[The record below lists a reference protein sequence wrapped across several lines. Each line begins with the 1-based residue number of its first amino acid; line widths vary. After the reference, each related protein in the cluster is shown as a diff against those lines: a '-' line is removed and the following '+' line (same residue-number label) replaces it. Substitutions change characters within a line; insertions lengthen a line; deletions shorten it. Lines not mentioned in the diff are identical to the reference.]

1 MAQKE
6 SFHNQLVLNAWL
18 LKMFQGGTFAS
29 LKERLSNPAWEGV
42 RRNGN
47 SEYFY
52 QLTNFLVDEA
62 NSVPRDKLERY
73 DLNILS
79 YWEDITEARN
89 RKEDSVLNLKYFQ
102 YLSLLF
108 TEIYLD
114 WYFNRNDE
122 LVSALNSQLEAF
134 NQNHAESERFLP
146 YNGDELNKIAFWNA
160 TGSGKTLLLH
170 INIKQY
176 LHYYQEKN
184 GRSKWPDKIILLTP
198 NEGLSRQH
206 LVELD
211 LSGMHA
217 TLFSKNSRPFPG
229 TVEIIDV
236 NKLGDEMKD
245 KVIAVDAFEGN
256 NLVMVDEGHRGT
268 SGGGDSAAWLR
279 RRDAL
284 CRSGFSFEYSAT
296 FGQAANKGK
305 TITDL
310 TSEQKKK
317 KLLWSKGCK
326 TQSEYKQK
334 FPDSDFKADTD
345 SVDLD
350 MAEQNLTRY
359 ASPKE
364 VYAKC
369 ILFDYSY
376 KYFYEDGYG
385 KESLILNLTSENEKT
400 HSKEYLVA
408 ALLAFYQQCYL
419 FRRETNLVHEWNI
432 ESPLWIFV
440 GNTVTDDQSDV
451 MTILRFLAWVTS
463 PANRTRVETIID
475 EFLRDKPLLTDKNG
489 RNVFDRRFY
498 PVGSM
503 SAGDVYRDIFK
514 LVFGAEDIQL
524 FRVVRFKGVS
534 EELGLKV
541 GDEPCFGVVNVG
553 DVASVFASCEN
564 DVDIETEESEQSDSL
579 FSSINNRDSTISVL
593 IGSRKFTEGW
603 SSWRVSSM
611 GLLNM
616 GKSEGTQIIQLFGR
630 GVRLKGRD
638 FSLKR
643 STGADRPKKSL
654 LPFLETLNIFGI
666 KADYISS
673 FKDYLREEGV
683 AIADEML
690 ELSFNTV
697 KKRFPAKL
705 VTLKIKDGYKD
716 SQKNGFKR
724 TVSPA
729 LFDIPTEYRGK
740 VKRLTA
746 ELDLY
751 PKIEVLSVKDSG
763 TTIETAK
770 QTAVLPSTAFAF
782 MDWGTMYLKLLEYKS
797 QKSWFNLRLEYNKF
811 VAFAS
816 GPADWYTLFASED
829 MVSFTGFKDLRRLE
843 NILYRLLCKYIERY
857 YDALKSAYEDSFYEY
872 TEVTIDELDCI
883 DTYNFMVE
891 DTSEGNEYYR
901 RLVALKEIVEKGTIG
916 QVSAWNGGKLEAIV
930 FDRHIFNPLMHIEA
944 KSDVPFIM
952 HPLVFDAPS
961 EVKFVKD
968 LKALYDSPKGKK
980 FFAGKDIYLLR
991 NAARKSKGIGFGSG
1005 GNFYPDFLLWLVD
1018 GKKQYLTF
1026 VDPKG
1031 IHHLDLDDAKFK
1043 LHENIKEIEN
1053 RLGNENVGLNVFIL
1067 SETSFSDVL
1076 NKGEKTREDFEKAHI
1091 LWMNDDSAPR
1101 YLEKMFNYV
1110 LNTVN

>member
-6 SFHNQLVLNAWL
+6 SFHNLLVLNTWI

-29 LKERLSNPAWEGV
+29 LKERLANPAWEGV
-42 RRNGN
+42 RRSGN

-62 NSVPRDKLERY
+62 NSIPRDKLEKY

-79 YWEDITEARN
+79 SWDDITEARN

-122 LVSALNSQLEAF
+122 LVSALNNELNTF
-134 NQNHAESERFLP
+134 NQNHTDNECFLP
-146 YNGDELNKIAFWNA
+146 YSGDELNKIAFWNA

-176 LHYYQEKN
+176 LHYFQEKN
-184 GRSKWPDKIILLTP
+184 GRNKWPDKIILLTP

-206 LVELD
+206 LGELD
-211 LSGMHA
+211 LSGINA

-236 NKLGDEMKD
+236 NKLGDEMGD

-284 CRSGFSFEYSAT
+284 CRMGFSFEYSAT

-305 TITDL
+305 NITELTI
-310 TSEQKKK
+310 EQQKKK
-317 KLLWSKGCK
+317 LHWTNGCK
-326 TQSEYKQK
+326 NQSEYKQK
-334 FPDSDFKADTD
+334 FPDRDYKADVASTEL
-345 SVDLD
+345 SLD
-350 MAEQNLTRY
+350 EQNLARY

-385 KESLILNLTSENEKT
+385 KESLILNLTSEHEKT

-408 ALLAFYQQCYL
+408 ALLAFYQQRFL
-419 FRRETNLVHEWNI
+419 FRREINLVHEWNI
-432 ESPLWIFV
+432 ENPLWIFV

-451 MTILRFLAWVTS
+451 MTILRFFAWVTA
-463 PANRTRVETIID
+463 PANRNRVVTILG
-475 EFLRDKPLLTDKNG
+475 ELLSDKPLLTDKNG

-498 PVGSM
+498 PVGSL
-503 SAGDVYRDIFK
+503 SAEEVYRDIFK

-534 EELGLKV
+534 DELGLKI
-541 GDEPCFGVVNVG
+541 GDDPCFGVVNVG

-564 DVDIETEESEQSDSL
+564 DADIETEETEKSDSL
-579 FSSINNRDSTISVL
+579 FASINNRDSSISVL

-643 STGADRPKKSL
+643 STSADRPKKSL

-683 AIADEML
+683 SIADEML
-690 ELSFNTV
+690 ELSFTTV
-697 KKRFPAKL
+697 KSHFPAKL

-716 SQKNGFKR
+716 SQENGFKR
-724 TVSPA
+724 TVSPT
-729 LFDIPTEYRGK
+729 LFDIPSDYRGK
-740 VKRLTA
+740 IKRLTA

-763 TTIETAK
+763 NVPESNK
-770 QTAVLPSTAFAF
+770 KTAVLPPEAFVF
-782 MDWGTMYLKLLEYKS
+782 MDWGSLYLKLLEYKS
-797 QKSWFNLRLEYNKF
+797 QKSWFNLRLEYKKL

-816 GPADWYTLFASED
+816 GSSDWYTLFASED
-829 MVSFTGFKDLRRLE
+829 LIAFKGFKDLRRLE
-843 NILYRLLCKYIERY
+843 DILYRLLCKYIERY
-857 YDALKSAYEDSFYEY
+857 YEALKSAYEDSYYEY
-872 TEVTIDELDCI
+872 SEVSTNELDSI
-883 DTYNFMVE
+883 DAYNFMIE
-891 DTSEGNEYYR
+891 DSPEGNEYYK
-901 RLVALKEIVEKGTIG
+901 RLVQLKEIVEEGSIG
-916 QVSAWNGGKLEAIV
+916 QVSSWNGGKLEAIV
-930 FDRHIFNPLMHIEA
+930 FDRHIFNPLMHIET
-944 KSDVPFIM
+944 KKDVPFIM
-952 HPLVFDAPS
+952 HPLAFDAPS

-968 LKALYDSPKGKK
+968 LKVFYDSPKGKD
-980 FFAGKDIYLLR
+980 FLAGKDIYLLR

-1018 GKKQYLTF
+1018 EKKQYLTF

-1031 IHHLDLDDAKFK
+1031 IHHLDLDDAKFN

-1053 RLGNENVGLNVFIL
+1053 RLGNANIELNVFIL
-1067 SETSFSDVL
+1067 SETSFSGVL
-1076 NKGEKTREDFEKAHI
+1076 NKGKKTREDFEKAHI
-1091 LWMNDDSAPR
+1091 LWMNDDQPPK
-1101 YLEKMFNYV
+1101 YLEKMFKFIMS
-1110 LNTVN
+1110 L